1 MNGITAPSKVALQD
15 FQHPVAPA
23 YPVEFLSS
31 AWSRS
36 RRTGQDVRDE
46 QDDST
51 KQSGLLGFQHPVA
64 PVYPVEFLSSV
75 WSRSKKDWTGCS
87 ARALLPFIR

>member
-1 MNGITAPSKVALQD
+1 MNGITAPSKVALLD

-51 KQSGLLGFQHPVA
+51 KQSGLLDFQHPVA
-64 PVYPVEFLSSV
+64 PVYPVRIPLFGLE
-75 WSRSKKDWTGCS
+75 SKQKDWTGCTG
-87 ARALLPFIR
+87 